1 VANCENNKHG
11 QSITKNVLL
20 NRFWILC
27 KWPLKSE
34 KYSSCNLSGIFSFYN
49 ISIAQ
54 IFIHL
59 IYSSVLNLM
68 VLRGLAPNM
77 LLFWFLHGSLHCTCV
92 YNVLPYGIL
101 NISAIIYYDADNNR
115 RHEQNVSHL
124 YSKCH
129 FHVKHAQLS
138 KQKNSKHS
146 HAFITHTTCHKS
158 CTALP
163 VHKKE
168 TKVILII
175 LIIIRRKHPQSAN
188 LWQGWP
194 YHLPSVPPSKCK

>member
-1 VANCENNKHG
+1 MSRIFLNSCREPHKLTFLVLESVVANCENNKHG

-20 NRFWILC
+20 NRFWMLC

-49 ISIAQ
+49 IIIAQ

-59 IYSSVLNLM
+59 IDSSVLNLM
-68 VLRGLAPNM
+68 VLRGLAPNT
-77 LLFWFLHGSLHCTCV
+77 LLLWFLHGSLHCACV
-92 YNVLPYGIL
+92 YSVLPYGIL
-101 NISAIIYYDADNNR
+101 NIHAIIYYDADNDR
-115 RHEQNVSHL
+115 RREQNVSHL

-146 HAFITHTTCHKS
+146 HAFITHTLHVINP
-158 CTALP
+158 APYYLYR
-163 VHKKE
+163 KK
-168 TKVILII
+168 KQ
-175 LIIIRRKHPQSAN
+175 K
-188 LWQGWP
+188 W
-194 YHLPSVPPSKCK
+194 Y